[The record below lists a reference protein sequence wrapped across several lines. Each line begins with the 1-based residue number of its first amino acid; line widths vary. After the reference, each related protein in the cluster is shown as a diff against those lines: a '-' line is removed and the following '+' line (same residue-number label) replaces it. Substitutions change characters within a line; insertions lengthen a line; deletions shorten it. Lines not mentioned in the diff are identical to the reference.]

1 VSAILKPDLPL
12 LEINSRAEWRTWLSK
27 HHQQPT
33 GVWVVTRK
41 KASVAP
47 GHDFVSAVDINE
59 ECLCFGWIDSRPGK
73 VDDER
78 SALLCTPRK
87 PTGGWSKV
95 NKTRLER
102 LLAER
107 LVAAPGLAVIEAAK
121 RNGSWTKLDEV
132 DALIVPTDL
141 AAELAKHPLALS
153 NFAAFPP
160 SARKGILEW
169 IAQAKRAE
177 TRATRIE
184 QTAALAQDNKRANQW
199 PR

>member
-1 VSAILKPDLPL
+1 VATTLKPDLPL
-12 LEINSRAEWRTWLSK
+12 VEVSSRAAWRTWLAT
-27 HHQQPT
+27 HHQQAT

-41 KASVAP
+41 KASVLK
-47 GHDFVSAVDINE
+47 GKEFVSAVDVNE

-102 LLAER
+102 LLAEG
-107 LVAAPGLAVIEAAK
+107 LVAPPGLAVIEAAK

-132 DALIVPTDL
+132 DALIVPADL
-141 AAELAKHPLALS
+141 SVELAKYTRAAS

-177 TRATRIE
+177 TRATRVE
-184 QTAALAQDNKRANQW
+184 QTARLAQDDQRANQW